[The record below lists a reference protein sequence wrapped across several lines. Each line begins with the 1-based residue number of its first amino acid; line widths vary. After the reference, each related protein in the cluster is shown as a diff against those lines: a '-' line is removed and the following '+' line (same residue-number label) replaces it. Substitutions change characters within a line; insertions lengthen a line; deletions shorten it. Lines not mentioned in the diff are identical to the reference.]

1 MKQTDLDREMISL
14 GQERYWKT
22 ILRAQQQELE
32 TYGTAS
38 KYLLSQ
44 SIDRLEKELHKWIKN
59 AQTSAGRKHRVLP
72 YFELLSTELVCALAC
87 RTVLDGI
94 SQRRSLTNIA
104 IKIGQH
110 LEDEHRF
117 GKVKENYPEHWNDI
131 EGRMKSTKGYQ
142 AKIKF
147 LTRTAKHRGIPIP
160 RWNKG
165 DATAIGLVLV
175 ELMRISTGLIEIKTI
190 TNVFNKSHTIVEP
203 TQDLL
208 DWLKKSHA
216 QHEILTP
223 VYMPTVVSPKP
234 WTSIYDGGY
243 PNEIVRRRPLVKTYN
258 TNVLE
263 ELNNC
268 EMPEV
273 YSSVNTMQNTR
284 FGINDDVYQ
293 VMKYFW
299 ETNNDH
305 GVLPRSNDIEMPV
318 FPEGDDE
325 AIKLW
330 KRQARDIHIINQAD
344 RSKRLQLAKV
354 LFLADK
360 FVDETLHFPLQ
371 LDWRGRSYCLPNYL
385 HYQGADFSKGLLRF
399 REGKEIQ
406 NEDHVHWLGIHTA
419 NCWGLDKNPFKDRLD
434 WVFSNRQLFKSIYN
448 DPLGNNEWTKAAE
461 PWQFLASALELAEF
475 FENGYGTRTRVPVAQ
490 DASNQGLQLYSIL
503 LRDQQGC
510 LATNVLPSDR
520 PKDLYQLVA
529 DKCIERLKTS
539 DDPMAKIW
547 LKFGVD
553 RKVAKR
559 PTMCVPYSLSRHSCK
574 EYVTDWFFEEVK
586 IGDRDNLFYPQFYK
600 PCNFLSNFVWDAID
614 DVVTGAKV
622 GMQWLQDVTKVCL
635 KNGITPRWITPDG
648 FIVNQKYSK
657 QASKEIKT
665 SIGDTIRRHRINYS
679 TGQISNRKNV
689 NGICPNYIH
698 SLDKALLFRTV
709 NIASA
714 NGVNEFAMVH
724 DSYATN
730 AVDSGILATT
740 LRQATVDIFSDCQL
754 SIFKSQIESQLPV
767 GVELPDVPKLGD
779 FDIRCVMDSDYYFA

>member
-318 FPEGDDE
+318 FPEGDNE

>member
-1 MKQTDLDREMISL
+1 MKQTDLDTQMISM
-14 GQERYWKT
+14 GKERYWKT
-22 ILRAQQQELE
+22 ILRAKQQELE

-38 KYLLSQ
+38 KYLLSK
-44 SIDRLEKELHKWIKN
+44 SIDQLEKELKRWKTQ

-72 YFELLSTELVCALAC
+72 YFELLPNDLICGLAC
-87 RTVLDGI
+87 RIVLDGI

-104 IKIGQH
+104 IKIGQY

-117 GKVKENYPEHWNDI
+117 GRMKKNFPEHWADI

-147 LTRTAKHRGIPIP
+147 LTKTAKHRGLPIP
-160 RWNKG
+160 RWSKG
-165 DATAIGLVLV
+165 DATACGLVLV

-190 TNVFNKSHTIVEP
+190 TNVFNRSHTIVEP

-208 DWLKKSHA
+208 DWLKESHA

-223 VYMPTVVSPKP
+223 VYMPTIVQPKD
-234 WTSIYDGGY
+234 WTSLFDGGY
-243 PNEIVRRRPLVKTYN
+243 PNEIVTRRPMVKTYN
-258 TNVLE
+258 KDILE

-273 YSSVNTMQNTR
+273 YNAVNTMQNTK
-284 FGINDDVYQ
+284 FSINDDVYQ

-305 GVLPRSNDIEMPV
+305 GVLPRANDIEMPV

-360 FVDETLHFPLQ
+360 FVDHCMYFPLQ

-385 HYQGADFSKGLLRF
+385 HYQGTDFSKGLINF
-399 REGKEIQ
+399 YEGKEIKS
-406 NEDHVHWLGIHTA
+406 EDHVHWLGIHTA
-419 NCWGLDKNPFKDRLD
+419 NCWGLDKKPFKERLD
-434 WVFSNRQLFKSIYN
+434 WVFSNRESFKAIHK
-448 DPLGNNEWTKAAE
+448 DPLENNQWTNADK
-461 PWQFLASALELAEF
+461 PWQFLASCLELAEF

-490 DASNQGLQLYSIL
+490 DASNQGLQLYSIML
-503 LRDQQGC
+503 HDEQGC
-510 LATNVLPSDR
+510 YATNVLPSDS

-529 DKCIERLKTS
+529 NRCIERLKAS
-539 DDPMAKIW
+539 DDPMARTW
-547 LKFGVD
+547 LEFGVD

-586 IGDRDNLFYPQFYK
+586 IGDRENPFSPQFYK

-635 KNGITPRWITPDG
+635 QNGITPRWITSDG

-665 SIGDTIRRHRINYS
+665 SIGDTIRRHRINYA
-679 TGQISNRKNV
+679 TGQISHRKNV
-689 NGICPNYIH
+689 NGICPNFVH
-698 SLDKALLFRTV
+698 SQDKALLFRTI
-709 NIASA
+709 NIAKA
-714 NGVNEFAMVH
+714 NGITEYSMVH

-730 AVDSGILATT
+730 AVDSGILATS

-754 SIFKSQIESQLPV
+754 TMFKTQIESQLPV
-767 GVELPDVPKLGD
+767 GVVLPDVPKLGSI
-779 FDIRCVMDSDYYFA
+779 DIRSILDSDYYFA